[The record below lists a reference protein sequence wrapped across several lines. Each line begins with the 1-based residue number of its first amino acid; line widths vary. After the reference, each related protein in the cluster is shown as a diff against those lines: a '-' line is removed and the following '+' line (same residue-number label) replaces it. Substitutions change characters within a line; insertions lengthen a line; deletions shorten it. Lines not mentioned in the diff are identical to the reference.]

1 MNPPIMALRQRMAEA
16 LARLGIT
23 DDPMVRP
30 AQDAQF
36 GDYQSNCAMS
46 VARKLQQKPRDTAT
60 AIVEKLDVAD
70 LCLPPE
76 IAGPGFINFRL
87 RPAFLARAI
96 DAMPPAGAPDA
107 DRLGIARAAAPQTAV
122 VDLSSPNLAKE
133 MHVGHLRSTV
143 IGDCVAR
150 LLEFAGHRVIRENHV
165 GDWGTQFGMLL
176 AHLRRVHPEV
186 DTQPDALAI
195 ADLEAF
201 YVEAKL
207 RFDND
212 DAFKNES
219 RETVVAL
226 QRGDP
231 AARHIWEAFCAES
244 LRHCHAIYGRLGV
257 SLIDR
262 GESFYNDLMEEVLA
276 RLERMR
282 AADPHGAVRDSEG
295 ALCVFL
301 DGFKTR
307 DGEPLPLIV
316 RKSDGGFNYATS
328 DLATILHRVEHLGAT
343 RIVYVVGIAQ
353 KQHFDMLFAA
363 VRKLG
368 WAGPHITLEHL
379 GFGNML
385 SPGGRPFKTREGG
398 TVKLKDLL
406 DEAVARAR
414 KVIDDSRT
422 LAEDGPGRDFT
433 EDEARRIAET
443 VGLAAV
449 KYFDLSHAL
458 SSDYKFDLDTML
470 SLDGNTA
477 PYMLYAYARVRSIG
491 RKAGVDFDRWRADA
505 PTVLEHPAEIALAT
519 RLLQFAETLDVVT
532 SELKPNML
540 TDYLFDLSRVF
551 SRFYDKKLGVRVI
564 DAAPEDVRNS
574 RLRLCDLTAR
584 TLRLGLNLLG
594 IDTLEKM

>member
-1 MNPPIMALRQRMAEA
+1 MNPPIKVLRHRMADA
-16 LARLGIT
+16 LARLGIN
-23 DDPMVRP
+23 DDPMVRA

-46 VARKLQQKPRDTAT
+46 VARKLGKKPG
-60 AIVEKLDVAD
+60 DVAKEIKAQLEWRD
-70 LCLPPE
+70 ITLEPE
-76 IAGPGFINFRL
+76 IKGPGFINFRL
-87 RPAFLARAI
+87 SPAYLARAI
-96 DAMPPAGAPDA
+96 DAMPAAGAPDA

-150 LLEFAGHRVIRENHV
+150 LLEFAGHHVIRENHV

-201 YVEAKL
+201 YVEAKSQ
-207 RFDND
+207 FDSD
-212 DAFKNES
+212 EGFKKES
-219 RETVVAL
+219 RDTVVAL
-226 QRGDP
+226 QQGDP
-231 AARHIWEAFCAES
+231 AARRIWKAFCDES
-244 LRHCHAIYGRLGV
+244 LRHCHEIYRRLGV
-257 SLIDR
+257 TLIDR

-282 AADPHGAVRDSEG
+282 AADPHGAVRESEG

-301 DGFKTR
+301 DGFQTR

-316 RKSDGGFNYATS
+316 RKSDGGYNYATS
-328 DLATILHRVEHLGAT
+328 DLATILHRVEQLGAT

-353 KQHFDMLFAA
+353 KQHFEMLFAA
-363 VRKLG
+363 ARKLG
-368 WAGPHITLEHL
+368 WAGPHVTLEHL

-385 SPGGRPFKTREGG
+385 SAGGRPFKTREGG

-406 DEAVARAR
+406 GEAVARAQR
-414 KVIDDSRT
+414 VIDESKGIDEV
-422 LAEDGPGRDFT
+422 AAGRDFT
-433 EDEARRIAET
+433 ADQAQRIAET

-449 KYFDLSHAL
+449 KYFDLSHGL

-491 RKAGVDFDRWRADA
+491 RKAGVDFERWSAA
-505 PTVLEHPAEIALAT
+505 TKTVLEHQAEVALAT
-519 RLLQFAETLDVVT
+519 KLLQFAETLEAVT
-532 SELKPNML
+532 TELKPNML
-540 TDYLFDLSRVF
+540 TDYLFELSKVF

-564 DAAPEDVRNS
+564 DASPEDVRNS

-594 IDTLEKM
+594 INTLEQM